1 MSVLSLNNVKKSYK
15 LGDGSEFPV
24 LKGINV
30 SFDKG
35 ELVSIIGESGS
46 GKSTLMNIIGGLDSK
61 FEGEVLVDGKNI
73 GAFTEKELDIY
84 RKNKIGFIFQ
94 SFNLVPHLTILDNV
108 ALALTLSNVK
118 RSEQV
123 ERAKEMLEK
132 VGLKDHIHK
141 KPNQLSGGQMQRVAI
156 ARALI
161 NDPEMI
167 VADEPTGSLDS
178 QTTQQILDIITQ
190 IAQEGKL
197 VLLVTHSEHV
207 AECSSRVIRIA
218 DGQIVEDRQGI
229 TLTPKETA
237 ETAKTKEISKN
248 LNFAGAIKLAFKN
261 MKEKKMRNIL
271 VAVGASIGIMSIM
284 LMLSIGNGIKT
295 YIRDTMESLAN
306 PLAVEVTMT
315 EEEDTSTMGPEAF
328 LSNTYFTQEDIDKL
342 NTVEHVSATEEH
354 FSAFAMGTATASID
368 DKQAPLMMVS
378 TLSQY
383 NEYDLSEGTMANKNE
398 IIINE
403 AVKEELGM
411 DDIVGKTIT
420 VSVQVDNRQI
430 VIDTVVSG
438 VLSGETSSMSGG
450 MSQVYLYYD
459 DLKQAC
465 AEQDY
470 DLMPTSMMLIADAE
484 ENVDSIK
491 STVTDMGYGSS
502 MQETMVETFT
512 TMLDLFTGV
521 LAGIA
526 GISLLVSAIMIL
538 VVLYISVVERTRE
551 IGVMKA
557 IGARRKDIRRIFISE
572 SFILGLAGGIIAT
585 VITFIIMFIGNAV
598 IQSHFGVNMI
608 LISPYYVLFGIG
620 ISILI
625 SVLSGTLPAAKAAK
639 LDPVE
644 SLRRD

>member
-1 MSVLSLNNVKKSYK
+1 MAVLSLNNVKKSYK
-15 LGDGSEFPV
+15 LGDGTEFPV

-30 SFDKG
+30 SFEKG

-73 GAFTEKELDIY
+73 GSFTEKELDIY

-218 DGQIVEDRQGI
+218 DGQIVENRQGI

-261 MKEKKMRNIL
+261 MREKKMRNIL

-306 PLAVEVTMT
+306 PLAIEVTMP
-315 EEEDTSTMGPEAF
+315 EEEDTPTMGPEAF
-328 LSNTYFTQEDIDKL
+328 LSNTYFTQEDIDRL
-342 NTVEHVSATEEH
+342 NAVEHVSATEEH
-354 FSAFAMGTATASID
+354 FSAFAMGTAIASID

-383 NEYDLSEGTMANKNE
+383 NEYDLVEGTMANKNE
-398 IIINE
+398 IIINK

-438 VLSGETSSMSGG
+438 VLSDETSPMSGG

-470 DLMPTSMMLIADAE
+470 DLMPTSIMLIADME

-598 IQSHFGVNMI
+598 IQSHFDVNMI